1 MGKNNAE
8 NVQRVRMDKKITVS
22 IITVCYNHAKGLEH
36 TMRSVLEQ
44 TYDSIEYIV
53 IDGGSTD
60 GSRDLIEKYQEK
72 LAYWCSEKD
81 NGIYDA
87 MNKGLAKAKG
97 EYCLFLNA
105 GDYLKDRH
113 VLSDVFVKKHDA
125 DLLIGRQLHVDEKG
139 RTSKSPKLHYDD
151 FNMGFFL
158 SSTLPH
164 QSTFIRRSLLIDLG
178 GYDEEYKV
186 SADWVFW
193 VKAVVLYGCSI
204 ELLTQ
209 SVSYMEAG
217 GVSSNMDKCHADMSK
232 YLEKLLIQKNLK
244 WDGIFEL
251 ALKARAQDFCTR
263 NSLLH
268 FISKAIIKIGKKI

>member
-1 MGKNNAE
+1 MK
-8 NVQRVRMDKKITVS
+8 QKIS
-22 IITVCYNHAKGLEH
+22 IITVNYNNLSGLCK
-36 TMRSVLEQ
+36 TMESVLCQ
-44 TYDSIEYIV
+44 TYDDVEYIV

-60 GSRDLIEKYQEK
+60 GSRELIETHKK
-72 LAYWCSEKD
+72 RLAFWCSESD
-81 NGIYDA
+81 GGIYNA
-87 MNKGLAKAKG
+87 MNKGIAKASG

-164 QSTFIRRSLLIDLG
+164 QSTFIRRRLLIDFG

-193 VKAVVLYGCSI
+193 VKAVIHCGCSI
-204 ELLTQ
+204 ELIPQ

-232 YLEKLLIQKNLK
+232 YLEMLLIQKKLK
-244 WDGIFEL
+244 WDDIFEL
-251 ALKARAQDFCTR
+251 ALKARIQDFCSR
-263 NSLLH
+263 SVLMRFINRMLL
-268 FISKAIIKIGKKI
+268 KIGKHI

>member
-1 MGKNNAE
+1 MSCKISVISVNYNNKNGL
-8 NVQRVRMDKKITVS
+8 VKTVS
-22 IITVCYNHAKGLEH
+22 
-36 TMRSVLEQ
+36 SVLCQ
-44 TYDSIEYIV
+44 TYNNIEYII

-60 GSRDLIEKYQEK
+60 GSQELIEKYQEK

-139 RTSKSPKLHYDD
+139 RTSKSPKLHYED
-151 FNMGFFL
+151 FSMSFFL

-193 VKAVVLYGCSI
+193 VKAVVLYGRPVESI
-204 ELLTQ
+204 PQ

-232 YLEKLLIQKNLK
+232 YLEKLFVQKKLK
-244 WDGIFEL
+244 WDDIFEL
-251 ALKARAQDFCTR
+251 ALKARIQDFCSR
-263 NSLLH
+263 SVLMRFINRMLL
-268 FISKAIIKIGKKI
+268 KIGKHI

>member
-1 MGKNNAE
+1 MGKNITE
-8 NVQRVRMDKKITVS
+8 NIQRVRMDKKITVS
-22 IITVCYNHAKGLEH
+22 IITVCYNHAKGLER
-36 TMRSVLEQ
+36 TVESVLEQ
-44 TYDSIEYIV
+44 TYDSMEYIV

-60 GSRDLIEKYQEK
+60 RSRELIEKHQEK

-125 DLLIGRQLHVDEKG
+125 DLLIGRQLHVNDKG
-139 RTSKSPKLHYDD
+139 EISKSPKLHYDD

-164 QSTFIRRSLLIDLG
+164 QSTFIRRRLLIDLG

-193 VKAVVLYGCSI
+193 VKAVVLYGCPV
-204 ELLTQ
+204 ELIPQ

-232 YLEKLLIQKNLK
+232 YLEMLLIQKKLK

>member
-1 MGKNNAE
+1 M
-8 NVQRVRMDKKITVS
+8 IS
-22 IITVCYNHAKGLEH
+22 IITVNLNNLLGLRK
-36 TMRSVLEQ
+36 TIDSVLSQ
-44 TYDSIEYIV
+44 SYPFIEYII

-60 GSRDLIEKYQEK
+60 GSRELIEAHKEK

-87 MNKGLAKAKG
+87 MNKGIAKATCD
-97 EYCLFLNA
+97 YCLFLNA
-105 GDYLKDRH
+105 GDYLKNRY
-113 VLSDVFVKKHDA
+113 VLSDIFKQNHDA
-125 DLLIGRQLHVDEKG
+125 DLLIGRQLHVNEKG
-139 RTSKSPKLHYDD
+139 RISKSPKLHYDD

-164 QSTFIRRSLLIDLG
+164 QSTFIRRRLLIDLG

-193 VKAVVLYGCSI
+193 VKAIVLYGCSI